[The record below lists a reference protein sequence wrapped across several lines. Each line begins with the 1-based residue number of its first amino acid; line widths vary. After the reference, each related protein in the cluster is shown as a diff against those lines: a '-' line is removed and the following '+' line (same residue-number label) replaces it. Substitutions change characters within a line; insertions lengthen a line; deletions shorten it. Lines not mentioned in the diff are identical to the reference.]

1 MASEQKFL
9 LDEEKQQ
16 QFAGMILLDRM
27 IAGEARVHASLMDN
41 DDKLLEKYL
50 NVMESKGLI
59 GVGEDNYYMVTEAG
73 KQLYQKLLDQ
83 QVSYATHFD
92 IYSHVNLSE
101 GTFADKE
108 SDFLEDDCWADLRV
122 AVAIFKGID
131 PYRMVFLAMLS
142 DESFFQN
149 PDWKFDMA
157 MGTLFEE
164 LEDIVRSQ
172 ITEDELSYEDEE
184 GTVSGYSVLEDVIQ
198 QGAAINQERYQKQ
211 QEQERELEKYTEQP
225 EQETVT
231 IIQNGGYGYG
241 YDPMMTLG
249 AYAASA
255 LFIEAIWHDP
265 YW

>member
-1 MASEQKFL
+1 MASEQEFV
-9 LDEEKQQ
+9 LDEEKQE

-27 IAGEARVHASLMDN
+27 ITEEKPIHASLMDK
-41 DDKLLEKYL
+41 DDKLVEQYL
-50 NVMESKGLI
+50 NTMDSRELI
-59 GVGEDNYYMVTEAG
+59 SVGEDNCYLVTDTG

-92 IYSHVNLSE
+92 IYSHVDLNA
-101 GTFADKE
+101 GTFAHKD
-108 SDFLEDDCWADLRV
+108 SDFLEDDRWADLRV
-122 AVAIFKGID
+122 AVALFKGID

-142 DESFFQN
+142 DEAFFAN
-149 PDWKFDMA
+149 PDWKFDLA

-164 LEDIVRSQ
+164 LDEIVNTQ
-172 ITEDELSYEDEE
+172 IMEDELGYEDEE
-184 GTVSGYSVLEDVIQ
+184 GSVSGHDVLEDVIQ
-198 QGAAINQERYQKQ
+198 QGALINQERYQEQ
-211 QEQERELEKYTEQP
+211 LTQEREAERQAGQP

-231 IIQNGGYGYG
+231 IIQEGGYGYG
-241 YDPMMTLG
+241 YDPMTMLG